1 MTYRPAYYQGP
12 TALLPAVDGDAGI
25 DLPCSKAAHVFPG
38 EWRNIN
44 CDVRVA
50 LPPGTFAFV
59 MARSSTF
66 FKKHLMVNTA
76 VIDEGYRGELFVCVY
91 NIGTR
96 RYDVEIGERLAQLV
110 IMPRIIDQVDMIKI
124 DDIDCLGTSA
134 RGINGFGSTG

>member
-1 MTYRPAYYQGP
+1 MTYRPAYYQAP
-12 TALLPAVDGDAGI
+12 HALSPAVDGDAGI
-25 DLPCSKAAHVFPG
+25 DLPCSLAAQIFPG

-66 FKKHLMVNTA
+66 FQKHLMVNTA

-96 RYDVEIGERLAQLV
+96 KYNVEVGERLAQLV

-124 DDIDCLGTSA
+124 EDIDLIGTTR
-134 RGINGFGSTG
+134 RGVNGFGSTG

>member
-1 MTYRPAYYQGP
+1 MRYPPAYYQSP
-12 TALLPAVDGDAGI
+12 RPLSPALGGDAGI
-25 DLPCSKAAHVFPG
+25 DLPCSRAAHIFPG
-38 EWRNIN
+38 EWKNIN

-66 FKKHLMVNTA
+66 FQKHLMVNTA

-96 RYDVEIGERLAQLV
+96 KYNVEVGERLAQLV
-110 IMPRIIDQVDMIKI
+110 IMPRIVDQLDLIQTE
-124 DDIDCLGTSA
+124 DLDALGPTA
-134 RGINGFGSTG
+134 RGVNGFGSTG